1 MNNNLIQIEKGKY
14 TALLRRV
21 LGMQVSEN
29 GTTETE
35 AIFSAIISAARRGSY
50 GGTHHEIDNHFETIG
65 FALEYYNLRK
75 EEWSSIP
82 QITESQVDEVVE
94 RIIEE
99 VGEIN
104 LRKNVDEDECDDCV

>member
-1 MNNNLIQIEKGKY
+1 METNLIQIEKGKY

-21 LGMQVSEN
+21 LGMRMSEN
-29 GTTETE
+29 GTNEIE
-35 AIFSAIISAARRGSY
+35 ATFSVIISAARRGSY
-50 GGTHHEIDNHFETIG
+50 GGTHHEIDSHFETIG

-82 QITESQVDEVVE
+82 QIAEEQIDEVVE

-104 LRKNVDEDECDDCV
+104 LRKNVDDNNCDGC